1 MRENQWVAGS
11 LQQYRRDV
19 DGAVRKCV
27 HQVVQFGAGH
37 VSAVHLANQERYGT
51 VSPTEFAY
59 SRNLRGYP
67 LGVSQSRA
75 RRTPGKG
82 DDKRVEIKGDPAFF
96 RRINYLAV
104 AVGFVVAMVVYL
116 VLGSLVVTPDG
127 QLSQSSGAYF
137 AVSVLAMFCGG
148 LAAGMIEPK
157 YGVLNGPLVA
167 VIYIFVGFILTFNA
181 ELAKVKIVGPLGLGP
196 MRVDR
201 VFAADVPQL
210 FFASLGGWVAG
221 QIELRVR
228 APRRRASS
236 GKGPGSQ
243 G

>member
-1 MRENQWVAGS
+1 
-11 LQQYRRDV
+11 
-19 DGAVRKCV
+19 
-27 HQVVQFGAGH
+27 
-37 VSAVHLANQERYGT
+37 VSA
-51 VSPTEFAY
+51 
-59 SRNLRGYP
+59 
-67 LGVSQSRA
+67 SRA
-75 RRTPGKG
+75 KRAPSQRS
-82 DDKRVEIKGDPAFF
+82 DKRVEIKGDPAFF

-104 AVGFVVAMVVYL
+104 AVGFVVAMAVYL

-127 QLSQSSGAYF
+127 QLAMNPGAYF
-137 AVSVLAMFCGG
+137 AVSVVAMFAGG

-167 VIYIFVGFILTFNA
+167 VIYIMVGFVLTFNS
-181 ELAKVKIVGPLGLGP
+181 ELVRVKIVGPLGLGP

-228 APRRRASS
+228 GPRRRASG
-236 GKGPGSQ
+236 GKSADREA
-243 G
+243 